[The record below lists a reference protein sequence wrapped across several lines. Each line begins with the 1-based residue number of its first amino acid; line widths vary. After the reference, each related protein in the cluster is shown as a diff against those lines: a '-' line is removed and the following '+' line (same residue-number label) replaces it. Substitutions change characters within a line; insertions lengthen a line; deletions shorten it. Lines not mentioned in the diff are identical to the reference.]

1 MRFAKLLGA
10 GFVALTVSACSSQVG
25 LLEDNTVSKATP
37 EAEAMRGPLAE
48 MTFSADYDSVYRGAM
63 DTAMNLGWQLT
74 LSDRGRGV
82 ITGLTTATVFRGSE
96 VVTVNI
102 TDEFSGGGVRVSL
115 TTESGESHPDLER
128 FYDGVSRRLARGG

>member
-10 GFVALTVSACSSQVG
+10 GLMALSVTACSSQVG
-25 LLEDNTVSKATP
+25 LLEDNNVSKATP

-48 MTFSADYDSVYRGAM
+48 MNFSADYDAVYRSAI
-63 DTAMNLGWQLT
+63 DTAMYLGWQLT

-82 ITGLTTATVFRGSE
+82 ITGLTTATVFRASE

-115 TTESGESHPDLER
+115 STESGETHPDLEK
-128 FYDGVSRRLARGG
+128 FYDGVSRRLNAS